1 MIDFHHNEKT
11 YLQIVR
17 KHKDY
22 KWDTVNNTAGR
33 LPREQIIPTRPDP
46 SRKAR
51 NKKSIEELFGEF
63 ITNEI
68 TNNITDLTYAKI
80 QLFTK
85 RNPT

>member
-1 MIDFHHNEKT
+1 MIDFHHIEKNIS
-11 YLQIVR
+11 LDKR

-22 KWDTVNNTAGR
+22 KWNTVNNTEGR
-33 LPREQIIPTRPDP
+33 LAREQIIRNRPGS

-63 ITNEI
+63 FTNEI
-68 TNNITDLTYAKI
+68 INNITDLTYAKI

-85 RNPT
+85 QNPT